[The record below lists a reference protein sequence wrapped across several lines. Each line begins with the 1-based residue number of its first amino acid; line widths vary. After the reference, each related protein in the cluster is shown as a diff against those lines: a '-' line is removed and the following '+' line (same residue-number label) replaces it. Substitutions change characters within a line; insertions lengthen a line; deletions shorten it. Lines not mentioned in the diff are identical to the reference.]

1 MNKKQNSKHKNS
13 YFKVGDIGII
23 LMVIAIIVGVSLN
36 TYAQG
41 TGEPTLKVTTE
52 NGVYLYPMSAYGT
65 YSFAGPLGDTII
77 RISEEGAD
85 VLDSPCPDK
94 LGVQSPPITSPGMW
108 NACLPNVIFLTIIAN
123 DSIAD
128 TETLDE
134 ISF

>member
-1 MNKKQNSKHKNS
+1 MSNNQSIRTKNS
-13 YFKVGDIGII
+13 YFKIGDIGII
-23 LMVIAIIVGVSLN
+23 LVVIAIIIGVSWN

-52 NGVYLYPMSAYGT
+52 NGVYLYAMSEYGT

-77 RISEEGAD
+77 KISAEGAD

-94 LGVQSPPITSPGMW
+94 LAVQSPPITEPGMW
-108 NACLPNVIFLTIIAN
+108 NACLPNVIFLTV
-123 DSIAD
+123 IAD
-128 TETLDE
+128 DSSQPKDTLDE